1 MLYVNLNGFSGKMTF
16 SKMYVFRLMTQK
28 QLFSSEP
35 FGIEFWNVTV
45 FWESMMGKRVLSTT
59 KLMNVMN
66 IQLEL
71 WTPLFNYEATLR
83 IQISRSQP
91 LHCHCVATRN
101 LSWPTESVLSS
112 NPAVVPWQK
121 FCSSRVNPGEHCVSP
136 ALWFERVCG
145 LVGFSGLWGTGSVG
159 CDDSSPLLTKIWAF
173 WGRQR

>member
-1 MLYVNLNGFSGKMTF
+1 MLYVNLNGFSGKITF

-35 FGIEFWNVTV
+35 FGIKFWNV
-45 FWESMMGKRVLSTT
+45 FWESMMWNKSSLDNQPMSVYLPFRSEYLNFELHYLTM
-59 KLMNVMN
+59 KLHW
-66 IQLEL
+66 E
-71 WTPLFNYEATLR
+71 FNT
-83 IQISRSQP
+83 
-91 LHCHCVATRN
+91 LHCCCVATKTM
-101 LSWPTESVLSS
+101 SWPTESVLSS

-136 ALWFERVCG
+136 PLWFERVCG
-145 LVGFSGLWGTGSVG
+145 LVGFSGLWGTGSEG